1 MMKECEYAGCAGLS
15 LAALGAL
22 LLQTS
27 VLKALKPARGFEG
40 DAKGRGTA
48 WVMIARGSFND

>member
-1 MMKECEYAGCAGLS
+1 MCGAQPRG
-15 LAALGAL
+15 LGAL

>member
-1 MMKECEYAGCAGLS
+1 MCRAQPRG
-15 LAALGAL
+15 LGAL